1 MYLKVLL
8 NFLATEMSVR
18 IKFFINS
25 NSKKIENDRQSEVHN
40 GTIQIPLRASGWNLD
55 NAHVQKRACFN
66 QWHFPMLVY

>member
-25 NSKKIENDRQSEVHN
+25 NSKKIENGRQSEVHN
-40 GTIQIPLRASGWNLD
+40 GTSGWNLD

-66 QWHFPMLVY
+66 QWVFPMLVY